1 MENYKK
7 REPVKL
13 KQRALKDGSTSL
25 FLEINTNGQ
34 RRYEW
39 LKLYLVVE
47 NTKADKK
54 ANIQTL
60 ELAEAIRAKR
70 LVELRNNKYGFS
82 SFDNGKGDILSY
94 MRNRAKRISKHGT
107 STICRTEDVIK
118 YLKKYSGH
126 DTLSFDIVNNKSF
139 LEGFIMYLNRHK
151 IKVCGRVVWRKPRP
165 LTENSKFTYFTVLD
179 SALNSAV
186 REGIIPNNES
196 VRIDRSLKPKRT
208 KVEKCYLTK
217 EELQAMIDIPYG
229 RNNITRTLFLFGC
242 ATGLRFS
249 DIVSLRWSDLIET
262 NGRIYFSKKQIKTDN
277 LVSAPLS
284 AMAIRLLPKR
294 REGDNG
300 FVFKKTPSPMSANA
314 FLKRWAKHVGINKNI
329 TFHCSRHSFATLAI
343 NSGVDLYVVSKLLGH
358 TNIQT
363 TQVYAKIVDESK
375 NKAIDLLP
383 DFLDDN
389 KK

>member
-39 LKLYLVVE
+39 LRLYLVVE

-54 ANIQTL
+54 ANMQTL

-82 SFDNGKGDILSY
+82 SFDNGKGDLLAY
-94 MRNRAKRISKHGT
+94 MRNRAKKIAKHGT
-107 STICRTEDVIK
+107 TTIRRTEDIIEH
-118 YLKKYSGH
+118 LKKYSGR
-126 DTLSFDIVNNKSF
+126 DTLSFDIVNNKNF

-151 IKVCGRVVWRKPRP
+151 TKGCGCTVWSKPRP
-165 LTENSKFTYFTVLD
+165 LTENSKFTYFHVLD

-217 EELQAMIDIPYG
+217 EELQKMINTHYG
-229 RNNITRTLFLFGC
+229 KL
-242 ATGLRFS
+242 
-249 DIVSLRWSDLIET
+249 SLIH
-262 NGRIYFSKKQIKTDN
+262 I
-277 LVSAPLS
+277 
-284 AMAIRLLPKR
+284 
-294 REGDNG
+294 
-300 FVFKKTPSPMSANA
+300 
-314 FLKRWAKHVGINKNI
+314 
-329 TFHCSRHSFATLAI
+329 
-343 NSGVDLYVVSKLLGH
+343 
-358 TNIQT
+358 
-363 TQVYAKIVDESK
+363 
-375 NKAIDLLP
+375 
-383 DFLDDN
+383 
-389 KK
+389 

>member
-39 LKLYLVVE
+39 LRLYLVVE

-54 ANIQTL
+54 ANMQTL

-82 SFDNGKGDILSY
+82 SFDNGKGDLLAY
-94 MRNRAKRISKHGT
+94 MRNRAKKIAKHGT
-107 STICRTEDVIK
+107 TTIRRTEDIIEH
-118 YLKKYSGH
+118 LKKYSGR
-126 DTLSFDIVNNKSF
+126 DTLSFDIVNNKNF

-151 IKVCGRVVWRKPRP
+151 TKGCGCMVWSKPRP
-165 LTENSKFTYFTVLD
+165 LTENSKFTYFHVLD

-196 VRIDRSLKPKRT
+196 ARIDRSLKPKRT

-217 EELQAMIDIPYG
+217 EELQKMIDTHYG
-229 RNNITRTLFLFGC
+229 KNNVARTLFLFGC

-249 DIVSLRWSDLIET
+249 DIVSLKWSNLIET

-284 AMAIRLLPKR
+284 VMATRLLPKR

-300 FVFKKTPSPMSANA
+300 FVFKKIPTLNNANT
-314 FLKRWAKHVGINKNI
+314 FLKRWAERAGINKNI
-329 TFHCSRHSFATLAI
+329 SFHCSRHSHSSFLLKT
-343 NSGVDLYVVSKLLGH
+343 NDLQRIPV
-358 TNIQT
+358 
-363 TQVYAKIVDESK
+363 
-375 NKAIDLLP
+375 
-383 DFLDDN
+383 
-389 KK
+389 

>member
-39 LKLYLVVE
+39 LRLYLVVE

-54 ANIQTL
+54 ANMQTL

-82 SFDNGKGDILSY
+82 SFDNGKGDLLAY
-94 MRNRAKRISKHGT
+94 MRNRAKKIAKHGT
-107 STICRTEDVIK
+107 TTIRRTEDIIEH
-118 YLKKYSGH
+118 LKKYSGR
-126 DTLSFDIVNNKSF
+126 DTLSFDIVNNKNF

-151 IKVCGRVVWRKPRP
+151 TKGCGCMVWSKPRP
-165 LTENSKFTYFTVLD
+165 LTENSKFTYFHVLD

-208 KVEKCYLTK
+208 KVEKCYLTQ
-217 EELQAMIDIPYG
+217 EELQKMINTHYG
-229 RNNITRTLFLFGC
+229 KNNTARTLFLFGC

-249 DIVSLRWSDLIET
+249 DIVSLKWSDLIET

-284 AMAIRLLPKR
+284 AMATRLLPKR

-300 FVFKKTPSPMSANA
+300 FVFKKTPTLNSANT
-314 FLKRWAKHVGINKNI
+314 FLKRWAERAGINKNI
-329 TFHCSRHSFATLAI
+329 SFHVSRHSFATLAI
-343 NSGVDLYVVSKLLGH
+343 NSGADLYVVSKLLGH

-383 DFLDDN
+383 DFLE
-389 KK
+389 KE